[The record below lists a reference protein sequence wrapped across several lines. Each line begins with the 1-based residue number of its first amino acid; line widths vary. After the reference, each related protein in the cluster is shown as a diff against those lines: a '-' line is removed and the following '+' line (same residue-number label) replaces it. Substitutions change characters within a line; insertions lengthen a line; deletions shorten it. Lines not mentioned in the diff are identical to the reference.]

1 MKTNF
6 FKSNLNEDEL
16 PNFLANAYFCEK
28 EKERFLNILGNAH
41 FELKDL
47 NVSDDSDERFFADN
61 VLKYDYSEK
70 LFTRQA
76 REVIEKYIIDYKI
89 ALCYQ
94 NKQNANFFKQN
105 LIKNELSKF
114 LPELDDFDAQIKF
127 LDILNDENFE
137 LKDLDVDDDSDEWF
151 FVNAIRVGDVKEEL
165 FTRQARNVIEK
176 YAYNYNRA
184 LYKNNDEY
192 AETIIEAEKT
202 LWEKYLFFIQKYSF
216 CRFIGKEDSYTESD
230 YAKISDIYKRL
241 ESVIEKYI
249 YVFRPLNKSFIK
261 NYHIHPKNFKLY
273 LEKIDCD
280 EKSRLELNKKRINVV
295 KAIKE
300 IRTALNNYDV
310 EIDKFL
316 LKCDNEK
323 LKNDIVTFCKIDI
336 DRINKEADKL
346 IKQAE
351 NEHALINNKPNFDYI
366 FEYEISPFERNI
378 GKEIW

>member
-16 PNFLANAYFCEK
+16 PNFLANLRGK
-28 EKERFLNILGNAH
+28 DKERFLNILGNAH

-61 VLKYDYSEK
+61 VLEYDYSEK

-76 REVIEKYIIDYKI
+76 REVIEKY
-89 ALCYQ
+89 
-94 NKQNANFFKQN
+94 
-105 LIKNELSKF
+105 
-114 LPELDDFDAQIKF
+114 
-127 LDILNDENFE
+127 
-137 LKDLDVDDDSDEWF
+137 
-151 FVNAIRVGDVKEEL
+151 
-165 FTRQARNVIEK
+165 T
-176 YAYNYNRA
+176 YNYNRA

-192 AETIIEAEKT
+192 AETIIKAEKT
-202 LWEKYLFFIQKYSF
+202 LWEKYLFFIQKNSF
-216 CRFIGKEDSYTESD
+216 CRFIDKEDSYTESD

-241 ESVIEKYI
+241 ESVIRKYFDI
-249 YVFRPLNKSFIK
+249 LRR
-261 NYHIHPKNFKLY
+261 PKNVELY
-273 LEKIDCD
+273 LEKLDSD
-280 EKSRLELNKKRINVV
+280 GESRLELNRKRINVI

-300 IRTALNNYDV
+300 IRTALNDYDV
-310 EIDKFL
+310 ELDKFL
-316 LKCDNEK
+316 LKCDNEQ
-323 LKNDIVTFCKIDI
+323 LKHDIAIFCKIDI
-336 DRINKEADKL
+336 DIINKEADKL